1 MQSENIKEVSAE
13 MQQKQFEID
22 SDLPF
27 KVQLGK
33 KTYKVTY
40 LKEWVGRRFSYEIAK
55 KNSLLESESEN
66 YDQLK
71 ALNAVGYLP
80 SKCLSIAIL
89 NNWIKI
95 KLFHWIFW
103 RYISIKYTQSEI
115 NKAINDI
122 SGALEL
128 EVFFYNI
135 ASLENLNQL
144 RIKMTQVE
152 ALQYRQEQVSVQK
165 QTS

>member
-1 MQSENIKEVSAE
+1 MQKEKIKEASAE
-13 MQQKQFEID
+13 MQKKQFEID
-22 SDLPF
+22 SDIPF
-27 KVQLGK
+27 NVKLGK
-33 KTYKVTY
+33 KTYKVKH

-55 KNSLLESESEN
+55 KNSLLKSESDN

-71 ALNAVGYLP
+71 ALNEVGSLP
-80 SKCLSIAIL
+80 SKCLSVAIL

-95 KLFHWIFW
+95 MLFHWIFW

-122 SGALEL
+122 AGALEL

-144 RIKMTQVE
+144 RIKMTQME
-152 ALQYRQEQVSVQK
+152 ALQYRQEQD
-165 QTS
+165 

>member
-1 MQSENIKEVSAE
+1 MQNEDIKEVSAE
-13 MQQKQFEID
+13 MQKKQFEID
-22 SDLPF
+22 SDMPF
-27 KVQLGK
+27 SVNLGRR
-33 KTYKVTY
+33 TYKVTY

-66 YDQLK
+66 YNQLK
-71 ALNAVGYLP
+71 ALDEVGSLP

-89 NNWIKI
+89 NNWFKI
-95 KLFHWIFW
+95 KLFHWAFW

-115 NKAINDI
+115 NKAISDI
-122 SGALEL
+122 ADALEL

-144 RIKMTQVE
+144 RVKMTQVE
-152 ALQYRQEQVSVQK
+152 ALQYRQEQVSAQK
-165 QTS
+165 PIS

>member
-1 MQSENIKEVSAE
+1 MQSEKIKEASAE
-13 MQQKQFEID
+13 MQKKQFEID
-22 SDLPF
+22 SDIPF
-27 KVQLGK
+27 NVKLGK
-33 KTYKVTY
+33 KTYKVKH
-40 LKEWVGRRFSYEIAK
+40 LKEWVGRRFSYEISK
-55 KNSLLESESEN
+55 KNSLLKSESES

-71 ALNAVGYLP
+71 ALNEVGSLP

-122 SGALEL
+122 AGALEL

-144 RIKMTQVE
+144 RIKMTQME
-152 ALQYRQEQVSVQK
+152 ALQYRQEQD
-165 QTS
+165 

>member
-1 MQSENIKEVSAE
+1 MQNETIKDASAE

-22 SDLPF
+22 SDIPF

-40 LKEWVGRRFSYEIAK
+40 LKEWVGRRFSYEIAQ
-55 KNSLLESESEN
+55 KNSMLKSESEN

-71 ALNAVGYLP
+71 ALNEVGSLP

-89 NNWIKI
+89 NNWIRI

-115 NKAINDI
+115 NKALNDI

-128 EVFFYNI
+128 DVFFYNI

-152 ALQYRQEQVSVQK
+152 ALQYRQEQVLVQK

>member
-1 MQSENIKEVSAE
+1 MQSEKIKEASAE
-13 MQQKQFEID
+13 MQKKQFEID
-22 SDLPF
+22 SDIPF
-27 KVQLGK
+27 NVKLGK
-33 KTYKVTY
+33 KTYKVKH

-55 KNSLLESESEN
+55 KNSLLKSESEN

-71 ALNAVGYLP
+71 SLNEVGSLP

-103 RYISIKYTQSEI
+103 RYISIRHTQSEI

-152 ALQYRQEQVSVQK
+152 ALQYRQEQVLAQK